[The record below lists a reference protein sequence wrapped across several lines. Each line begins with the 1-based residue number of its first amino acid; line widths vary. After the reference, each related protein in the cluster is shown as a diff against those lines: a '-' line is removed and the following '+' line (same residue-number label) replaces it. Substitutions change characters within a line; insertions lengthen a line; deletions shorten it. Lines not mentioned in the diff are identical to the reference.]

1 MTGWRTVVRSWRV
14 WTPTALLLVVA
25 ALQVTLA
32 TRASLSPWKGGGFG
46 MFATTDGSAFRRVR
60 LYVNGP
66 DRSEEIAIPLSLDS
80 MASRAALYPSER
92 LLTTLAEAVAARELR
107 HGQVTERVRVDVSRV
122 AFEREPL
129 TAVER
134 PLRSLTYVVP
144 PAPARSNRIRNGPS

>member
-1 MTGWRTVVRSWRV
+1 MTGWRTIFRSWRI
-14 WTPTALLLVVA
+14 WTPTAILLLVA

-60 LYVNGP
+60 LYVDGP

-92 LLTTLAEAVAARELR
+92 LLTTLARAVAARELR
-107 HGQVTERVRVDVSRV
+107 HGQVTEQVRVDVSRV
-122 AFEREPL
+122 AFERDPL

-134 PLRSLTYVVP
+134 PLKSLTYVVP
-144 PAPARSNRIRNGPS
+144 PPGRADRNRNGPN